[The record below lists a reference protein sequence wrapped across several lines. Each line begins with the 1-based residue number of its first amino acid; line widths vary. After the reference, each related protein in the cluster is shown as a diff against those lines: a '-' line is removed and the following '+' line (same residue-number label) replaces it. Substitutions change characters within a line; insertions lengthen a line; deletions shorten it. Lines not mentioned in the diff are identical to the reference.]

1 MEEKST
7 NKIAVFSIDVEEWY
21 HLEYFKNSKTDKNKS
36 VMDGLHTFIK
46 IVNKHNIKASFFI
59 VGELIQT
66 LKKTIK
72 NLDIEGH
79 DIGLHSYFHK
89 RPVVQNINEFIKDT
103 KDTISEMKSILPNNS
118 FGYRSPCF
126 AIDRER
132 LDEVIKLGI
141 QYDAS
146 KITQKEHPLYVNLD
160 LDGFEKQER
169 DIYKKDFFKVFE
181 VSTIKFLGVNIP
193 IAGGGYLRIIP
204 WPIYIWL
211 LKKYLKESTF
221 INFFIHPFELSSMN
235 FDLPEN
241 TPYLTKFRYNYKRN
255 KVEKRLNRIIELL
268 KENDYNFKTFSQ
280 YKI

>member
-21 HLEYFKNSKTDKNKS
+21 HLQYFKNSKTDKKKS

-46 IVNKHNIKASFFI
+46 IVDKHNIKASFFI

-103 KDTISEMKSILPNNS
+103 KDTLSEMKSILPNNS

-160 LDGFEKQER
+160 LEGFEKQER
-169 DIYKKDFFKVFE
+169 DIYKKDLFKVFE
-181 VSTIKFLGVNIP
+181 VSTIKILGVNIP

-211 LKKYLKESTF
+211 LKKYLKKSTF

-241 TPYLTKFRYNYKRN
+241 TPFLTKFRYNYKRN

-280 YKI
+280 L

>member
-21 HLEYFKNSKTDKNKS
+21 HLEYFKNSKTDKKKS

-46 IVNKHNIKASFFI
+46 IVDKHNIKASFFI

-72 NLDIEGH
+72 NLDIQGH

-141 QYDAS
+141 KYDAS

-241 TPYLTKFRYNYKRN
+241 TPYITKFRYNYKRN

-280 YKI
+280 I

>member
-21 HLEYFKNSKTDKNKS
+21 HLEYFKNSKTDKKKS

-46 IVNKHNIKASFFI
+46 IVDKHNIKASFFI

-103 KDTISEMKSILPNNS
+103 KDAISEMKSILPNNS

-280 YKI
+280 I

>member
-21 HLEYFKNSKTDKNKS
+21 HLEYFKNSKTDKKKS

-46 IVNKHNIKASFFI
+46 IVDKHNIKASFFI

-132 LDEVIKLGI
+132 LNEVIKLGI

-280 YKI
+280 I

>member
-21 HLEYFKNSKTDKNKS
+21 HLEYFKNSKTDKKKS

-46 IVNKHNIKASFFI
+46 IVDKHNIKASFFI

-72 NLDIEGH
+72 KLDIEGH

-255 KVEKRLNRIIELL
+255 KVEKRLNMIIELL

-280 YKI
+280 I

>member
-1 MEEKST
+1 MEEKYT

-21 HLEYFKNSKTDKNKS
+21 HLEYFKNSETDKSKS

-59 VGELIQT
+59 VGELIQS
-66 LKKTIK
+66 LKKTIIK
-72 NLDIEGH
+72 LDKDGH

-89 RPVVQNINEFIKDT
+89 RPIVQNINEFIKDT
-103 KDTISEMKSILPNNS
+103 EDTVLEMKSILPNNS

-126 AIDRER
+126 AIDRQR
-132 LDEVIKLGI
+132 LDEIIKLGL

-146 KITQKEHPLYVNLD
+146 KINQKEHPLYVNLD

-169 DIYKKDFFKVFE
+169 DFCKKDSFKVFE
-181 VSTIKFLGVNIP
+181 VSTINFLGVNIP

-204 WPIYIWL
+204 WPLYIWL
-211 LKKYLKESTF
+211 LKKYLKRSNF
-221 INFFIHPFELSSMN
+221 INFFIHPFELSNAN
-235 FDLPEN
+235 FDLPDN
-241 TPYLTKFRYNYKRN
+241 TSPTTKLRYNYKRN

-268 KENDYNFKTFSQ
+268 KENGYSFKTFSQ
-280 YKI
+280 I

>member
-1 MEEKST
+1 
-7 NKIAVFSIDVEEWY
+7 
-21 HLEYFKNSKTDKNKS
+21 
-36 VMDGLHTFIK
+36 MDGLHTFIK
-46 IVNKHNIKASFFI
+46 IVNKHDIKATFFV

-89 RPVVQNINEFIKDT
+89 RPVVQDINEFIKDT
-103 KDTISEMKSILPNNS
+103 KDTLSEMKSILPNNS

-221 INFFIHPFELSSMN
+221 INFFIHPFELSCMN

-255 KVEKRLNRIIELL
+255 KVEKRLNQIIKLL
-268 KENDYNFKTFSQ
+268 KENNFNFKTFSQ
-280 YKI
+280 M

>member
-21 HLEYFKNSKTDKNKS
+21 HLEYFKNSKTDRKKS
-36 VMDGLHTFIK
+36 VMDGLNTFIK
-46 IVNKHNIKASFFI
+46 IVDKHNIKASFFI

-66 LKKTIK
+66 LKSTIK

-132 LDEVIKLGI
+132 LDEVIQAAALVLKDKSLYLLEFKKVMSFLLALI
-141 QYDAS
+141 NDSNPCISILFLLANLL
-146 KITQKEHPLYVNLD
+146 TQPIVFTISFKGNGPL
-160 LDGFEKQER
+160 
-169 DIYKKDFFKVFE
+169 
-181 VSTIKFLGVNIP
+181 
-193 IAGGGYLRIIP
+193 
-204 WPIYIWL
+204 
-211 LKKYLKESTF
+211 
-221 INFFIHPFELSSMN
+221 
-235 FDLPEN
+235 
-241 TPYLTKFRYNYKRN
+241 
-255 KVEKRLNRIIELL
+255 
-268 KENDYNFKTFSQ
+268 FS
-280 YKI
+280 

>member
-21 HLEYFKNSKTDKNKS
+21 HLEYFKNFKTDKKKS

-46 IVNKHNIKASFFI
+46 IVDKHNIKASFFI

-103 KDTISEMKSILPNNS
+103 KDTLSEMKSILPNNS

-132 LDEVIKLGI
+132 LDEVIKLGM

-211 LKKYLKESTF
+211 LKKYLKKSTF

-280 YKI
+280 I

>member
-21 HLEYFKNSKTDKNKS
+21 HLEYFKNSKTDKKKS

-46 IVNKHNIKASFFI
+46 IVDKHNIKASFFI

-211 LKKYLKESTF
+211 LKKYLKKSTF

-280 YKI
+280 I

>member
-1 MEEKST
+1 MGEKST

-21 HLEYFKNSKTDKNKS
+21 HLEYFKNSKTDKTKS

-46 IVNKHNIKASFFI
+46 IIDKHNIKASFFI

-72 NLDIEGH
+72 KLDIEGH

-160 LDGFEKQER
+160 LDGFEKEER

-280 YKI
+280 I

>member
-21 HLEYFKNSKTDKNKS
+21 HLEYFKNSKTDRKKS
-36 VMDGLHTFIK
+36 VMDGLNTFIK
-46 IVNKHNIKASFFI
+46 IVDKHNIKASFFI

-66 LKKTIK
+66 LKSTIK

-141 QYDAS
+141 KYDAS

-181 VSTIKFLGVNIP
+181 VSTIKILGINIP

-204 WPIYIWL
+204 WPLYIWL

-221 INFFIHPFELSSMN
+221 INFFIHPFELSRMN
-235 FDLPEN
+235 FELPKN

-255 KVEKRLNRIIELL
+255 KVEKRLNKIIELL
-268 KENDYNFKTFSQ
+268 KESGYNFKTFSQ
-280 YKI
+280 I

>member
-21 HLEYFKNSKTDKNKS
+21 HLEYFKNSKTDKKKS

-46 IVNKHNIKASFFI
+46 IVDKHNIKASFFI

-103 KDTISEMKSILPNNS
+103 KDTLSEMKSILPNNS

-141 QYDAS
+141 KYDAS

-280 YKI
+280 L

>member
-7 NKIAVFSIDVEEWY
+7 KKIAVFSIDVEEWY
-21 HLEYFKNSKTDKNKS
+21 HLEYFKNSKTDKKNS

-46 IVNKHNIKASFFI
+46 IVDKHNIKASFFI
-59 VGELIQT
+59 VGELIKN
-66 LKKTIK
+66 LEKTIK
-72 NLDIEGH
+72 KLDAEGH

-103 KDTISEMKSILPNNS
+103 EDALSEMKSILPNNS

-132 LDEVIKLGI
+132 LNEVINLGI
-141 QYDAS
+141 KYDAS

-169 DIYKKDFFKVFE
+169 DIYKKDSFKVFE
-181 VSTIKFLGVNIP
+181 VSTIKFLGVNVP

-204 WPIYIWL
+204 WPIYMWL
-211 LKKYLKESTF
+211 LKKYLKKSTF
-221 INFFIHPFELSSMN
+221 INFFIHPFELSIMN
-235 FDLPEN
+235 FDLPIN
-241 TPYLTKFRYNYKRN
+241 TSYLTKFRYNYKRN

-268 KENDYNFKTFSQ
+268 KENDYKFKTFSQ
-280 YKI
+280 L

>member
-21 HLEYFKNSKTDKNKS
+21 HLEYFKNSKTDKKNS
-36 VMDGLHTFIK
+36 VMDGLHTFIN
-46 IVNKHNIKASFFI
+46 IVDKHNIKASFFI

-72 NLDIEGH
+72 NLDIQGH

-141 QYDAS
+141 KYDAS

-280 YKI
+280 I

>member
-21 HLEYFKNSKTDKNKS
+21 HLEYFKNSKTDKKKS

-46 IVNKHNIKASFFI
+46 IVDKHNIKASFFI

-72 NLDIEGH
+72 KLDIEGH

-141 QYDAS
+141 KYDAS

-241 TPYLTKFRYNYKRN
+241 TPYITKFRYNYKRN

-280 YKI
+280 I

>member
-21 HLEYFKNSKTDKNKS
+21 HLEYFKNSKTDKKKS

-46 IVNKHNIKASFFI
+46 IVDKHNIKASFFI

-280 YKI
+280 I

>member
-1 MEEKST
+1 MEEKYT

-21 HLEYFKNSKTDKNKS
+21 HLEYFKNSETDKSKS

-59 VGELIQT
+59 VGELIQS
-66 LKKTIK
+66 LKKTIIK
-72 NLDIEGH
+72 LDKDGH

-89 RPVVQNINEFIKDT
+89 RPIVQNINEFIKDT
-103 KDTISEMKSILPNNS
+103 EDTVLEMKSILPNNS

-126 AIDRER
+126 AIDRQR
-132 LDEVIKLGI
+132 LDEIIKLGL

-146 KITQKEHPLYVNLD
+146 KINQKEHPLYVNLD

-169 DIYKKDFFKVFE
+169 DIYKKDSFKVFE
-181 VSTIKFLGVNIP
+181 VSTINFLGVNIP

-204 WPIYIWL
+204 WPLYIWL
-211 LKKYLKESTF
+211 LKKYLKRSNF
-221 INFFIHPFELSSMN
+221 INFFIHPFELSNAN
-235 FDLPEN
+235 FDLPDN
-241 TPYLTKFRYNYKRN
+241 TSPTTKLRYNYKRN

-268 KENDYNFKTFSQ
+268 KENGYSFKTFSQ
-280 YKI
+280 I

>member
-21 HLEYFKNSKTDKNKS
+21 HLEYFKNSKTDKKNS
-36 VMDGLHTFIK
+36 VMDGLDTFIK
-46 IVNKHNIKASFFI
+46 IIDKHNIKASFFI

-141 QYDAS
+141 KYDAS

-221 INFFIHPFELSSMN
+221 INFFIHPFKLSCMN

-241 TPYLTKFRYNYKRN
+241 TPYLTKCRYNYKRK

-280 YKI
+280 I

>member
-46 IVNKHNIKASFFI
+46 IVDKHNIKASFFI

-89 RPVVQNINEFIKDT
+89 RPVLQNINEFIKDT

-141 QYDAS
+141 KYDAS

-280 YKI
+280 I

>member
-21 HLEYFKNSKTDKNKS
+21 HLEYFKNSKTDKKKS

-46 IVNKHNIKASFFI
+46 IVDKHNIKASFFI

-72 NLDIEGH
+72 NLDIQGH

-146 KITQKEHPLYVNLD
+146 KIIQKEHPLYVNLD

-241 TPYLTKFRYNYKRN
+241 TTYLTKFRYNYKRN

-280 YKI
+280 I

>member
-21 HLEYFKNSKTDKNKS
+21 HLEYFKNSKTDKKKS

-46 IVNKHNIKASFFI
+46 IVDKHNIKASFFI

-72 NLDIEGH
+72 NLDIQGH

-280 YKI
+280 I

>member
-21 HLEYFKNSKTDKNKS
+21 HLEYFKNSKTDKKKS

-46 IVNKHNIKASFFI
+46 IVDKHNIKASFFI

-72 NLDIEGH
+72 KLDIEGH

-103 KDTISEMKSILPNNS
+103 KDTLSEMKSILPNNS

-280 YKI
+280 I

>member
-21 HLEYFKNSKTDKNKS
+21 HLEYFKNSKTDKKKS
-36 VMDGLHTFIK
+36 VMDGLETFIK
-46 IVNKHNIKASFFI
+46 IVDKHNIKASFFI

-211 LKKYLKESTF
+211 LKKYLKKSTF

-268 KENDYNFKTFSQ
+268 KENDYNFQTFSQ
-280 YKI
+280 I

>member
-46 IVNKHNIKASFFI
+46 IINKHNIKASFFI

-211 LKKYLKESTF
+211 LKKYLKETTF

-280 YKI
+280 L

>member
-21 HLEYFKNSKTDKNKS
+21 HLEYFKNSKTDKKKS

-46 IVNKHNIKASFFI
+46 IVDKHNIKASFFI

-103 KDTISEMKSILPNNS
+103 VDTLSEMKSILPNNS

-141 QYDAS
+141 KYDAS

-280 YKI
+280 L

>member
-21 HLEYFKNSKTDKNKS
+21 HLEYFKNSKTDKKKS

-46 IVNKHNIKASFFI
+46 IVDKHNIKASFFI

-103 KDTISEMKSILPNNS
+103 KDALSEMKSILPNNS

-141 QYDAS
+141 KYDAS

-280 YKI
+280 L